1 MKTILSTVAVATLI
15 AFSGC
20 SAVTDNPIANA
31 AKSATSAV
39 TDSASSAAGAV
50 TDGAKGAVSGVKGAA
65 SDAKG
70 AVSGAADLPTGKS
83 SLKDMAVDKAVG
95 AADAKTDG
103 AASKVIDA
111 VK

>member
-20 SAVTDNPIANA
+20 SAVTDNPIANV
-31 AKSATSAV
+31 AKSATNAV
-39 TDSASSAAGAV
+39 TDSAS
-50 TDGAKGAVSGVKGAA
+50 
-65 SDAKG
+65 
-70 AVSGAADLPTGKS
+70 GAADIATGKT

-95 AADAKTDG
+95 AADEKTDG

>member
-65 SDAKG
+65 S
-70 AVSGAADLPTGKS
+70 GAADIATGKT

-95 AADAKTDG
+95 AADEKTDG

>member
-20 SAVTDNPIANA
+20 SAVTDNPIANV
-31 AKSATSAV
+31 AKSATSSV
-39 TDSASSAAGAV
+39 TDS
-50 TDGAKGAVSGVKGAA
+50 
-65 SDAKG
+65 AKG
-70 AVSGAADLPTGKS
+70 AVSGAANISTGKT

-95 AADAKTDG
+95 AADEKTDG